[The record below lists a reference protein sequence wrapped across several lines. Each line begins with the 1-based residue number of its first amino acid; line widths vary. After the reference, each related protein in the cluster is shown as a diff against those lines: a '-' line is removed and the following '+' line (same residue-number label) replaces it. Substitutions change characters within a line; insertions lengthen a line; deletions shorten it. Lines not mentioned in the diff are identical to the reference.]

1 MVKSR
6 TVNSCTMAEPK
17 FEEYTP
23 PQVTLKNGKTF
34 TVKHMLELAD
44 RSYRQTRQLYN
55 LRMKTKRG
63 PRSAATNRKTR
74 SRYTRE
80 DAEWIVS
87 HTTPEIMQRYQVTA
101 HQAYAIRHY
110 AGALLQQ

>member
-1 MVKSR
+1 
-6 TVNSCTMAEPK
+6 MAEPK

-34 TVKHMLELAD
+34 TVKLMLELAD
-44 RSYRQTRQLYN
+44 RSYRETRQLYN
-55 LRMKTKRG
+55 LRMKTKRNQPRVLSG
-63 PRSAATNRKTR
+63 PRTVSTNRKSR
-74 SRYTRE
+74 SRYTRA

-87 HTTPEIMQRYQVTA
+87 HTTHEIMQRYQVTA

-110 AGALLQQ
+110 AGSLLEQQ